1 MERDAHQ
8 ALIWRES
15 RDWLEPAA
23 AFVGAG
29 VQRQEPVLVG
39 VCPPA
44 ADALRD
50 LVPGQPLVSF
60 FDMPGLGRNPGRIIP
75 EMLEFADRH
84 PGRQLRYLTQPCW
97 PGRSDAEAAEAVR
110 HESLVSLALA
120 DRAASVLCVYEARQP
135 AGLTGHAVRCA
146 EQTHPV
152 LIVDG
157 QLTSSR
163 RYAGPGTLSPACDPP
178 LPPPP
183 ASAFWLTYSDDLRRV
198 RKLVAA
204 CAEAA
209 GLAGNRITDLVL
221 AASELAANTLR
232 HAGGHGTVRAWSTAT
247 EVICQVSDPGRID
260 DPLAGRRRPVSDSSG
275 QGLWVV
281 NQVCDLVELRSGAG
295 GTTVRAHIRR

>member
-1 MERDAHQ
+1 MERDAHR

-15 RDWLEPAA
+15 ADWLEPAA
-23 AFVGAG
+23 AFVRAG
-29 VQRQEPVLVG
+29 VRQEEPVLVG

-44 ADALRD
+44 ADELRAL
-50 LVPGQPLVSF
+50 LPAEPLVSF
-60 FDMPGLGRNPGRIIP
+60 FDMPELGRNPGRIIP

-84 PGRQLRYLTQPCW
+84 PGRRLRYLIQPFW
-97 PGRSDAEAAEAVR
+97 PGRSGAEAAEAVR
-110 HESLVSLALA
+110 HESLVGLALA
-120 DRAASVLCVYEARQP
+120 DRAATVLCVYEARRL
-135 AGLTGHAVRCA
+135 AGLTGHAVWCA
-146 EQTHPV
+146 EHTHPV
-152 LIVDG
+152 LVAGG

-163 RYAGPGTLSPACDPP
+163 RYAGPGTLPPACDPP
-178 LPPPP
+178 LSPPP
-183 ASAFWLTYSDDLRRV
+183 ASASWLTYSDDLRRV

-209 GLAGNRITDLVL
+209 GLADNRITDLVL

-232 HAGGHGTVRAWSTAT
+232 HAGGRGTVRVWSTTA
-247 EVICQVSDPGRID
+247 EVICQVSDPGRIG

-295 GTTVRAHIRR
+295 GTTVRMHIRR